1 MVNHYTKDIFLRCKS
16 LGLSDTWTYDLRT
29 GKCVDE
35 LNTPSQSYIRSQLS
49 HWTWSSWANIAFN
62 HGKWWKNS
70 AYKNS
75 WYDCRSISVA
85 LCWVFREEVCVKKK
99 KTYSSLKQKDS
110 TRIIMHKN
118 TFWLLFAVLCIY
130 LTLVFCEEQQ
140 QVQQADGN
148 DVDDLTRDLLKT
160 DSTDLQEE
168 ARTRRRHRHHLCKFF
183 HYNIQEGKFI
193 NVKQCRVKRILKS

>member
-1 MVNHYTKDIFLRCKS
+1 MTYVRENVLMSWTRRRSHIYEVNYHIELEA
-16 LGLSDTWTYDLRT
+16 LGQISHSIMENDEKIVHIKTLDTIADQYQLPCV
-29 GKCVDE
+29 GCSEKKCV
-35 LNTPSQSYIRSQLS
+35 
-49 HWTWSSWANIAFN
+49 W
-62 HGKWWKNS
+62 
-70 AYKNS
+70 
-75 WYDCRSISVA
+75 
-85 LCWVFREEVCVKKK
+85 KKK

-140 QVQQADGN
+140 QVPQADGN